1 MLLKRIYMIL
11 IFLIVLFIFPLSAHA
26 AVHPRRDYLEI
37 VCRGLPDNVMYL
49 DVLAPMDSGDPAYT
63 PKNTENLRQ
72 LDLDTSGLVGLNSDG
87 YVSVSAH
94 YDDILTKMELNFEN
108 EKNGRFYDSRNTFVP
123 IRPEGT
129 DEDKWE
135 HQKRSFMDDMTMN
148 YKTIKVIL
156 LDKDGNI
163 VKESQPFSIEE
174 SETKRIRD
182 IEYYVSADYIDV
194 RYDIID
200 PGQRSENTRTVIG
213 FLLMVLIFII
223 LIVMIFVLIFGIVTN
238 IIKKKQTKR

>member
-1 MLLKRIYMIL
+1 MLLKRINMIFTF
-11 IFLIVLFIFPLSAHA
+11 IIVLFIFPLSAHA

-37 VCRGLPDNVMYL
+37 ACRGLPDDAAYI
-49 DVLAPMDSGDPAYT
+49 DILAPMESGDSAYT
-63 PKNTENLRQ
+63 PKNTGNLRQ
-72 LDLDTSGLVGLNSDG
+72 LSFDTSALVGYDSEG

-94 YDDILTKMELNFEN
+94 YNGILTKIELDLEN
-108 EKNGRFYDSRNTFVP
+108 EKNGRFYDSVNTVAP
-123 IRPEGT
+123 IKPQAA
-129 DEDKWE
+129 DEVEWENKKWE
-135 HQKRSFMDDMTMN
+135 FMDDMTMK

-174 SETKRIRD
+174 SETKRIRG

-223 LIVMIFVLIFGIVTN
+223 LIVMIFVLIFGIVRI